1 MPLLRTPGGGPP
13 DPRPKPPGRPPDP
26 PGRRPRPPG
35 RRPDPPEGR
44 TEPSAAR
51 AEAGHRGARTA
62 QRAPRHRAARRGP
75 RRFTR
80 RDLAVIG
87 VLLGIPVL
95 LDIAIIWGPT
105 LASVGLSFTHWDGIG
120 DISWAGTEN
129 YRNLFTAYP
138 AFWPAAGHNLLWLAF
153 LALVA
158 TPFGLLLAVLIDRGV
173 RFSRFYQ
180 STLYM
185 PVVLSLAVVGFIA
198 QLIFSRD
205 QGALNAIIGNTAE
218 PTDWLGDP
226 DLNIWMIL
234 LAAAWRH
241 TGYVM
246 ILFLAGLKAVD
257 PSLKEAAAIDGASEA
272 QTFFRVI
279 LPTLRPVNVIV
290 GVITV
295 IEALRA
301 FDIVYAVNKGRNG
314 LELLSVLVT
323 DNIIGEASR
332 IGFGSAI
339 AVVLL
344 VFSLG
349 FVVTFLVQELRGERE
364 R

>member
-1 MPLLRTPGGGPP
+1 MPAVRE
-13 DPRPKPPGRPPDP
+13 RPPVP
-26 PGRRPRPPG
+26 TNTAERR
-35 RRPDPPEGR
+35 
-44 TEPSAAR
+44 
-51 AEAGHRGARTA
+51 
-62 QRAPRHRAARRGP
+62 

-80 RDLAVIG
+80 RDAGVIG

-95 LDIAIIWGPT
+95 LDVFVVWGPA
-105 LASVGLSFTHWDGIG
+105 LASVVLSFTSWDGIG
-120 DISWAGTEN
+120 DISWVGTDN
-129 YRNLFTAYP
+129 YENLFTNYP
-138 AFWPAAGHNLLWLAF
+138 AFWPAVRHNVLWLAF
-153 LALVA
+153 LGLVS
-158 TPFGLLLAVLIDRGV
+158 TPFGLLLAVLVDRGV

-180 STLYM
+180 SALYM

-198 QLIFSRD
+198 QLVFSRD
-205 QGALNAIIGNTAE
+205 QGALNAVLGGGGDL
-218 PTDWLGDP
+218 TDWLGDP

-246 ILFLAGLKAVD
+246 ILYLAGLKAVD
-257 PSLKEAAAIDGASEA
+257 PSLKEAAAIDGASGT
-272 QTFFRVI
+272 QTFFRVV
-279 LPTLRPVNVIV
+279 LPTLRPVNIIV

-344 VFSLG
+344 LVSMG
-349 FVVTFLVQELRGERE
+349 SVVTFLVQEMRGEKNR
-364 R
+364 

>member
-1 MPLLRTPGGGPP
+1 MPTRTV
-13 DPRPKPPGRPPDP
+13 
-26 PGRRPRPPG
+26 GRR
-35 RRPDPPEGR
+35 
-44 TEPSAAR
+44 
-51 AEAGHRGARTA
+51 
-62 QRAPRHRAARRGP
+62 

-80 RDLAVIG
+80 RDAGVIG

-95 LDIAIIWGPT
+95 LDVFVVWGPT
-105 LASVGLSFTHWDGIG
+105 LASVVLSFTSWDGIG
-120 DISWAGTEN
+120 DISWVGTDN
-129 YRNLFTAYP
+129 YENLFTNYP
-138 AFWPAAGHNLLWLAF
+138 AFWPAVRHNVLWLAF
-153 LALVA
+153 LGLVS
-158 TPFGLLLAVLIDRGV
+158 TPFGLLLAVLVDRGV

-180 STLYM
+180 SALYM

-198 QLIFSRD
+198 QLVFSRD
-205 QGALNAIIGNTAE
+205 QGALNAVLGGGTN

-246 ILFLAGLKAVD
+246 ILYLAGLKAVD
-257 PSLKEAAAIDGASEA
+257 PALKEAAAIDGASER
-272 QTFFRVI
+272 QTFFRVV
-279 LPTLRPVNVIV
+279 LPTLRPVNIIV

-344 VFSLG
+344 LVSMG
-349 FVVTFLVQELRGERE
+349 FVVTFLVQEMRGEKNR
-364 R
+364 

>member
-1 MPLLRTPGGGPP
+1 MSFLSTRRT
-13 DPRPKPPGRPPDP
+13 GR
-26 PGRRPRPPG
+26 
-35 RRPDPPEGR
+35 
-44 TEPSAAR
+44 
-51 AEAGHRGARTA
+51 
-62 QRAPRHRAARRGP
+62 RAARR
-75 RRFTR
+75 FTG

-95 LDIAIIWGPT
+95 LDVAVVWGPT
-105 LASVGLSFTHWDGIG
+105 LASVVLSFTGWDGIG
-120 DISWAGTEN
+120 DIKWVGTQN
-129 YRNLFTAYP
+129 YENLFTNYP
-138 AFWPAAGHNLLWLAF
+138 QFWPAARHNLLWLAF
-153 LALVA
+153 LGLVA
-158 TPFGLLLAVLIDRGV
+158 APFGLLLAVLIDRGV

-198 QLIFSRD
+198 QLVFSRD
-205 QGALNAIIGNTAE
+205 QGALNAVLGDTDS

-226 DLNIWMIL
+226 DLNIWMVL

-246 ILFLAGLKAVD
+246 ILYLAGLKAVD
-257 PSLKEAAAIDGASEA
+257 PSLKEAAAIDGAGEA
-272 QTFFRVI
+272 QTFFRVV

-295 IEALRA
+295 IESLRA
-301 FDIVYAVNKGRNG
+301 FDIVYAVNHGRNG

-344 VFSLG
+344 VVSLG
-349 FVVTFLVQELRGERE
+349 FVATYLVQELRGEKNR
-364 R
+364 

>member
-1 MPLLRTPGGGPP
+1 MALNTARRTG
-13 DPRPKPPGRPPDP
+13 
-26 PGRRPRPPG
+26 
-35 RRPDPPEGR
+35 
-44 TEPSAAR
+44 
-51 AEAGHRGARTA
+51 
-62 QRAPRHRAARRGP
+62 RRGP
-75 RRFTR
+75 RRFTP
-80 RDLAVIG
+80 RDLAVLG
-87 VLLGIPVL
+87 VLLGIPLL
-95 LDIAIIWGPT
+95 LDIAVVWGPT
-105 LASVGLSFTHWDGIG
+105 LASVVLSFTSWDGIG
-120 DISWAGTEN
+120 DIEWVGTQN
-129 YRNLFTAYP
+129 YANLFTNYP
-138 AFWPAAGHNLLWLAF
+138 QFWPAVRHNLLWLAF
-153 LALVA
+153 LGLVA
-158 TPFGLLLAVLIDRGV
+158 TPFGLLLAVLVDRGV

-185 PVVLSLAVVGFIA
+185 PVVLSLAIVGFIA
-198 QLIFSRD
+198 QLVFSRD
-205 QGALNAIIGNTAE
+205 QGALNAILGNTDN

-226 DLNIWMIL
+226 DLNIWMVL

-246 ILFLAGLKAVD
+246 ILYLAGLKAVD
-257 PSLKEAAAIDGASEA
+257 PSLKEAAAIDGAGEA
-272 QTFFRVI
+272 QTFFRVV

-344 VFSLG
+344 TVSLG
-349 FVVTFLVQELRGERE
+349 FVVTYLVQEIRGEMTR
-364 R
+364 

>member
-1 MPLLRTPGGGPP
+1 MPKT
-13 DPRPKPPGRPPDP
+13 
-26 PGRRPRPPG
+26 
-35 RRPDPPEGR
+35 
-44 TEPSAAR
+44 AAR
-51 AEAGHRGARTA
+51 RAGHRG
-62 QRAPRHRAARRGP
+62 P
-75 RRFTR
+75 RRHTR
-80 RDLAVIG
+80 RDLAVLS
-87 VLLGIPVL
+87 VLLGLPIL
-95 LDIAIIWGPT
+95 LDLALIWGPT
-105 LASVGLSFTHWDGIG
+105 LASVLLSFTTWDGVG
-120 DISWAGTEN
+120 DIEWAGVRN
-129 YRNLFTAYP
+129 YANLFSDYP
-138 AFWPAAGHNLLWLAF
+138 QFWPAVRNNLLWLA
-153 LALVA
+153 ALGLLA

-198 QLIFSRD
+198 QLVLSRD
-205 QGALNAIIGNTAE
+205 QGALNALLGNE
-218 PTDWLGDP
+218 KNPVDWLGDP
-226 DLNIWMIL
+226 DLNIWMVL
-234 LAAAWRH
+234 LAACWRH

-246 ILFLAGLKAVD
+246 ILYLAGLKSVD
-257 PSLKEAAAIDGASEA
+257 PTLKEAAAIDGASERQA
-272 QTFFRVI
+272 FFRVV
-279 LPTLRPVNVIV
+279 LPALRPVNVIV

-344 VFSLG
+344 LVSLG
-349 FVVTFLVQELRGERE
+349 FIITYLVQELRGEQR